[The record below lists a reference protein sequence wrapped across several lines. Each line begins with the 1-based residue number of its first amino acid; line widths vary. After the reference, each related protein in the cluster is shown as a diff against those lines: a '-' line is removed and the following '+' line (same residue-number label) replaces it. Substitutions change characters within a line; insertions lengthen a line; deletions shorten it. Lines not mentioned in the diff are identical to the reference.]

1 VLLPA
6 RLFLV
11 AVVAA
16 ASLGASPAGKSSLVL
31 DDGAE
36 EPFGVAFPATGEQVY
51 VVEYAGRVVVVE
63 PSGARRVLA
72 DGLNG
77 PHQIAMGSDG
87 LLYVTDTW
95 NNRVRRIDPATGAMT
110 LVAGTGEKGFSGDGG
125 PALAARFGGIYSIA
139 FHGGSLYLCDLD
151 NRRIRAMD
159 LASGL
164 VRTVAGNGEK
174 GVPRDGGDA
183 LAEPLVDPRAIAF
196 DSKGRLYICE
206 RGGHAVRVV
215 DMAGKIRTV
224 VGTGEKGFSGDGG
237 PAILARLDGPKHLE
251 VDAQDRLLV
260 TDTENHVIR
269 RYSPADGRIE
279 RLVGTGTKGA
289 GGVGG
294 PPALL
299 ELNRPHGAAVHPR
312 TGALYVSDSENH
324 RVLRID
330 ELRGD

>member
-1 VLLPA
+1 MLVPA
-6 RLFLV
+6 RRLIV
-11 AVVAA
+11 AMLAA
-16 ASLGASPAGKSSLVL
+16 TSLAADPAGKSSLVF
-31 DDGAE
+31 DDGAQ
-36 EPFGVAFPATGEQVY
+36 EPFGVAFPATGEQIY
-51 VVEYAGRVVVVE
+51 VVEYSGQVVVVE
-63 PSGARRVLA
+63 PAGTRRVLA
-72 DGLNG
+72 AGLNG
-77 PHQIAMGSDG
+77 PHQIAVGPDG
-87 LLYVTDTW
+87 QVYVTDTW
-95 NNRVRRIDPATGAMT
+95 NNRVRRIDPVTGALT

-125 PALAARFGGIYSIA
+125 PALLARFGGIYSIA

-159 LASGL
+159 LATGL

-174 GVPRDGGDA
+174 GVPRDGADA
-183 LAEPLVDPRAIAF
+183 RSEPLVDPRAIAF

-215 DMAGKIRTV
+215 DAEGKIRTV

-251 VDAQDRLLV
+251 VDAQDRLLI

-279 RLVGTGTKGA
+279 RFVGTGAKGQ

-299 ELNRPHGAAVHPR
+299 ELNRPHGAEVHPR
-312 TGALYVSDSENH
+312 TGAVYVSDSENH

-330 ELRGD
+330 

>member
-1 VLLPA
+1 MQARPFLIAVL
-6 RLFLV
+6 
-11 AVVAA
+11 AA
-16 ASLGASPAGKSSLVL
+16 ASVAAGPAGKTALVL

-36 EPFGVAFPATGEQVY
+36 EPFGVAFAARGENVY
-51 VVEYAGRVVVVE
+51 VVEMAGRVVVVD

-72 DGLNG
+72 SGLNG
-77 PHQIAMGSDG
+77 PHQIAVGPDG
-87 LLYVTDTW
+87 QVYVTDTW
-95 NNRVRRIDPATGAMT
+95 NNCVRKIDPATGVMT
-110 LVAGTGEKGFSGDGG
+110 RVAGTGEKGFSGDGG
-125 PALAARFGGIYSIA
+125 KALEARFGGLYSIA

-159 LASGL
+159 LATGL

-174 GVPRDGGDA
+174 GVPRDGGEA
-183 LAEPLVDPRAIAF
+183 RFEPLVDPRAIAL

-215 DMAGKIRTV
+215 DGEGKIRTV

-237 PAILARLDGPKHLE
+237 PAILARLDGPKHLA

-269 RYSPADGRIE
+269 RYSPADGRIV
-279 RLVGTGTKGA
+279 RFAGTGTKGA

-299 ELNRPHGAAVHPR
+299 ELNRPHGAEVHPR
-312 TGALYVSDSENH
+312 TGAVYVSDSENH
-324 RVLRID
+324 RVLRIED
-330 ELRGD
+330 